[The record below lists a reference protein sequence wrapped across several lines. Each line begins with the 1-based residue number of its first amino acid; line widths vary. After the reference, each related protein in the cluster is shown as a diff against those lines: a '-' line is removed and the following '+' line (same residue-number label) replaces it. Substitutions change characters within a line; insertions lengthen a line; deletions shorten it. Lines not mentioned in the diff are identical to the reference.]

1 MRTRWSNSALGGRDP
16 VLKVNALLSPA
27 LSVNV
32 AWLLVAYVICDG
44 VDQKRAQAVIV
55 MSSDLGSFDFFSPFL
70 SVRSQYINFTR

>member
-44 VDQKRAQAVIV
+44 VDQKRAHTVVI
-55 MSSDLGSFDFFSPFL
+55 MPSDLGSFAFFFFFPF
-70 SVRSQYINFTR
+70 SASEVNI